1 MNMALKVDA
10 EMPATFKERKEALKD
25 DRGMCAVIAV
35 SAITGLSP
43 TEAQALLAKHG
54 RKHRCGTPRQVTK
67 KALESL
73 GYKVNTHGRSWIRKN
88 IIANYP
94 GRHTGLLS
102 ATTHHPRR
110 FPGAWAKVGDCLMF
124 SRSHVSAFVK
134 GQVDDWAIKHSK
146 QINDLWFIEKPELAP
161 MNAWPALPEDEQ

>member
-1 MNMALKVDA
+1 MALKVDA
-10 EMPATFKERKEALKD
+10 EMPTTFTERKEALKD

-35 SAITGLSP
+35 AAITGLSP
-43 TEAQALLAKHG
+43 TDAQALLAKHG

-73 GYKVNTHGRSWIRKN
+73 GYKITMRSSTWIKKN
-88 IIANYP
+88 VIANYP
-94 GRHTGLLS
+94 GRHSDLRS

-110 FPGAWAKVGDCLMF
+110 FPTAWCAMTDCLMF

-146 QINDLWFIEKPELAP
+146 QINELWFIERSEAA
-161 MNAWPALPEDEQ
+161 MMDAWPAMPEDEQ